1 MQLQQLTSG
10 GRQATSSRST
20 AVALPLAPR
29 RAAPAAAP
37 RPAPVAAASP
47 LPARARAVA
56 AAAIPVSGPGATPAA
71 AAPPPSDSAIT
82 AATMADMRRKIGEA
96 LETDAVS
103 VTDVHGDGR
112 HVSID
117 VVAAAFEGKSAVARQ
132 RLVYKV
138 RALRVRACV
147 CVAHAASAG
156 RGRLC
161 RGRRLLGGVCRPLRP
176 PSADAYRSLTPSCPH
191 VASSSPSARRPS
203 GRSWRRRCT
212 RWTR

>member
-1 MQLQQLTSG
+1 
-10 GRQATSSRST
+10 
-20 AVALPLAPR
+20 
-29 RAAPAAAP
+29 
-37 RPAPVAAASP
+37 
-47 LPARARAVA
+47 
-56 AAAIPVSGPGATPAA
+56 
-71 AAPPPSDSAIT
+71 
-82 AATMADMRRKIGEA
+82 MRRKIGEA

-212 RWTR
+212 RDDQDAGGGGPVRGGARSRARSSRRAAQRANIERERSVECV